1 MREQE
6 TAVTVLIGNT
16 MQRGMGINM
25 KKQIVGRLAGVILA
39 AAVCGLLWQYHKST
53 GVRSCTENIFAM
65 DTVMSFTAYGK
76 NSEAA
81 VEAAIKEVERLDALL
96 STGNPSSEIS
106 GINKTGGGQGVSE
119 DTAALFQ
126 RGLEFYEDTDGAFDF
141 TVYPLMQL
149 WGFTTKEYHVPTEE
163 ELQAVLPLVDA
174 SKVSVTT
181 NGDGTN
187 GVSLGENQ
195 QVDFGGIAK
204 GYTSSRVMELYQEHG
219 ITSGMVS
226 LGGNVQVLGE
236 KPDGSAWRVGIQD
249 PEGARG
255 EQAAVLEVTDCA
267 VVTSGGYERYF
278 EEDGNTYIH
287 ILDPATGRPAEGD
300 LASVTVISEDG
311 TLADA
316 LSTALY
322 IMGREEAVTYWREH
336 ESEFEMVLITDQGA
350 IFATEG
356 IYENLSSER
365 EVVAV
370 YRKE

>member
-1 MREQE
+1 
-6 TAVTVLIGNT
+6 
-16 MQRGMGINM
+16 MQKGISINM
-25 KKQIVGRLAGVILA
+25 KKKIAGRLAGVILA
-39 AAVCGLLWQYHKST
+39 AAMCGLLWQYHKST
-53 GVRSCTENIFAM
+53 GESSCTENIFAM

-76 NSEAA
+76 NSEDA

-106 GINKTGGGQGVSE
+106 GINKTGGGQGLSE

-126 RGLEFYEDTDGAFDF
+126 RGFEFYVDTKGAFDF
-141 TVYPLMQL
+141 TVYPLMRL
-149 WGFTTKEYHVPTEE
+149 WGFPTKEYHVPTEE

-174 SKVSVTT
+174 LKVSVTK
-181 NGDGTN
+181 DGTN

-204 GYTSSRVMELYQEHG
+204 GYTSSRVMELYREHG

-226 LGGNVQVLGE
+226 LGGNVQVLGG
-236 KPDGSAWRVGIQD
+236 KPDGTAWRVGIQD

-322 IMGREEAVTYWREH
+322 IMGREEAVSYWRAH
-336 ESEFEMVLITDQGA
+336 ESEFELVLITDQGT
-350 IFATEG
+350 ICTTEG
-356 IYENLSSER
+356 ICEQLSSER
-365 EVVAV
+365 EITVV
-370 YRKE
+370 YREE

>member
-1 MREQE
+1 MKI
-6 TAVTVLIGNT
+6 TVLIGNT
-16 MQRGMGINM
+16 MQKGMGINM
-25 KKQIVGRLAGVILA
+25 KKQILGRLAGVILA
-39 AAVCGLLWQYHKST
+39 AAVCGLLWQYHKGT
-53 GVRSCTENIFAM
+53 GERSCTENIFAM

-96 STGNPSSEIS
+96 STGKSSSEIS
-106 GINKTGGGQGVSE
+106 GINKTGGGQGLSE

-149 WGFTTKEYHVPTEE
+149 WGFPTKEYRVPTEE

-174 SKVSVTT
+174 SKVRVA
-181 NGDGTN
+181 GDGTD
-187 GVSLGENQ
+187 GVSLGEGQ
-195 QVDFGGIAK
+195 RVDFGGIAK
-204 GYTSSRVMELYQEHG
+204 GYASERVMERYRECD

-249 PEGARG
+249 PEGTRG
-255 EQAAVLEVTDCA
+255 EQVAVLEVTDCA

-287 ILDPATGRPAEGD
+287 ILDPVTGYPAERD

-322 IMGREEAVTYWREH
+322 IMGFDDAVSYWRAH
-336 ESEFEMVLITDQGA
+336 EGEFETVLITDQGT
-350 IFATEG
+350 IFVTEG
-356 IYENLSSER
+356 IYEHLSSER
-365 EVVAV
+365 EVMVV
-370 YRKE
+370 YRME

>member
-1 MREQE
+1 
-6 TAVTVLIGNT
+6 
-16 MQRGMGINM
+16 M
-25 KKQIVGRLAGVILA
+25 KKQIAERFAGGILVA
-39 AAVCGLLWQYHKST
+39 AACGLLLWQHHKNAEE
-53 GVRSCTENIFAM
+53 RSCTKNSFAM
-65 DTVMSFTAYGK
+65 DTVMSFQAYGK

-81 VEAAIKEVERLDALL
+81 VEAAIEEVERLDALF
-96 STGNPSSEIS
+96 SAGNASSEITEL
-106 GINKTGGGQGVSE
+106 NETGGGQGLSE

-126 RGLEFYEDTDGAFDF
+126 RGLEIYEDTDGAFDF

-149 WGFTTKEYHVPTEE
+149 WGFPTKEYHIPSEA

-174 SKVSVTT
+174 SKVRVEE
-181 NGDGTN
+181 DGTN
-187 GVSLGENQ
+187 RISLGENQ

-204 GYTSSRVMELYQEHG
+204 GYASGRVMELYREHG

-236 KPDGSAWRVGIQD
+236 KPDGSAWRVGIQA

-255 EQAAVLEVTDCA
+255 ELAAVLEVTDCA

-287 ILDPATGRPAEGD
+287 ILDPATGCPAEGD

-322 IMGREEAVTYWREH
+322 IMGREEAVTYWQAHTE
-336 ESEFEMVLITDQGA
+336 EFEMVLITEKGE
-350 IFATEG
+350 IYATED
-356 IYENLSSER
+356 ILEKLSSER
-365 EVVAV
+365 EIRGV
-370 YRKE
+370 YREE